1 MSSQINFKLE
11 RNLEAKTSNFRI
23 DPLGYLIFF
32 EKDAV
37 YKMDTSKNLLFQ
49 QSLKSYGE
57 ITDMDVINPMK
68 YLVFFR
74 EQQAIGFFDNTFT
87 PYQTGTRL
95 SDLQVSYATLVCYSM
110 QFDRFWVFD
119 QDNSKLILFNTD
131 GKRSLET
138 ENLNGLIGLQD
149 PIQMLERNGH
159 LYIVDKDKGVYIFD
173 MFGSLINFIPVKGIQ
188 WIQVDTDNFYFV
200 LDKNLGVHNFRTKSS
215 FKIPLILNFQSLFQI
230 VKGKFYLTIGKEMH
244 QYIFE

>member
-1 MSSQINFKLE
+1 MV
-11 RNLEAKTSNFRI
+11 EAKTSNFRI

-37 YKMDTSKNLLFQ
+37 YKMDTSGNVLFQ

-57 ITDMDVINPMK
+57 ITDMDVISPMK

-149 PIQMLERNGH
+149 PIQMLERNGN
-159 LYIVDKDKGVYIFD
+159 LYIVDRDKGVYIFD
-173 MFGSLINFIPVKGIQ
+173 MFGSLINFIPIKGIQ

-200 LDKNLGVHNFRTKSS
+200 LEKHLGVYNFRTKSS
-215 FKIPLILNFQSLFQI
+215 LKIPLVFHFQSLFQI
-230 VKGKFYLTIGKEMH
+230 VKGKFYLTTGKEIH
-244 QYIFE
+244 QYFFE